1 MNVPSEAYGSIESSK
16 LQSIAHNDA
25 THPGLYVT
33 SARKFEL
40 NNDFS
45 CPNIKEKWPTS
56 PTVCMFCAITS
67 LAVKFRKSLHIY
79 MAYEDDTSVENTRP
93 FLRFYRG

>member
-16 LQSIAHNDA
+16 LQPIAHNGA

-56 PTVCMFCAITS
+56 ANSVYVLRNYELS
-67 LAVKFRKSLHIY
+67 SQVSKKF
-79 MAYEDDTSVENTRP
+79 AYIWLLKMTHQ
-93 FLRFYRG
+93 